1 MEAVLSGDCPAHST
15 AWRGPGRGGRDGRL
29 TDSPASSQPRS
40 MAAPLTH
47 MCADYQNTAEMS
59 LMEEILD
66 EGVGRGLMFLH
77 QPLLLSTHPPLCTP
91 NLPRLTNS
99 QDSKSP
105 TLKSHSFPPPH
116 LLPIFRLLQQ
126 RIHTLTV
133 RCTSKLTVYP
143 TPNL

>member
-1 MEAVLSGDCPAHST
+1 MKGNRAGREGRPSHRLPSIHS
-15 AWRGPGRGGRDGRL
+15 
-29 TDSPASSQPRS
+29 ASVHGCTLNPHVCGL
-40 MAAPLTH
+40 PK
-47 MCADYQNTAEMS
+47 TAEMS

-66 EGVGRGLMFLH
+66 EGVSRGLMFLH
-77 QPLLLSTHPPLCTP
+77 QPLLLSTHPPSCAP
-91 NLPRLTNS
+91 NPPRLTNS

-133 RCTSKLTVYP
+133 RCASKLTVYP